1 MHRVKIVII
10 MDTPA
15 FVGNWSIVQ
24 LLKKYNKG
32 CTIIKITN
40 SMNMAYDSDRVVLL
54 EHMKVV
60 EDGDPKILAEDR
72 LSRIG

>member
-1 MHRVKIVII
+1 
-10 MDTPA
+10 
-15 FVGNWSIVQ
+15 
-24 LLKKYNKG
+24 
-32 CTIIKITN
+32 
-40 SMNMAYDSDRVVLL
+40 MNMAYDSDRVVLL